1 MSKYA
6 IGIDYGT
13 LSVRALLVNI
23 ETGEEVAAS
32 IYEYPHGVMEEH
44 IPSGKKLPVG
54 WALQDPQDYLEGLLV
69 TVRDVVSRNKILP
82 GEVVGIG
89 VDFTSST
96 VIPVKADKTP
106 LCHLPEFK
114 EEPHAYVK
122 LWKHHGAEEEA
133 KLMNDVAV
141 ARGEEWLPTYG
152 GKISSEWMYPK
163 IYETLRHAP
172 EVYDAA
178 DRFMEAGDWII
189 WQMTGEET
197 RSACCAGYKAYYHHE
212 KGYPS
217 KDFFK
222 AVDPG
227 MENIVADK
235 LDAPIKGVGEK
246 AGHLT
251 ASMAREMGLMEGI
264 PVATCIIDAHASLPG
279 CGIGEP
285 GKMMIIVGTSSV
297 HMMLGEKEV
306 AIKGSSGTVKF
317 NGVRTP
323 LMDFNLN
330 GLIMGMNLLTKPEEI
345 YLSLIEATAYGTRMI
360 IEGFEEAGLE
370 VKDIT
375 LSGGI
380 PIKNEMLVQVY
391 SDVCNRK
398 IKVVDSTQSSALG
411 AAILGAAAAPERIT
425 GFKNANE
432 AAKKLG
438 KVKDKV
444 WEPNQD
450 NVEIYN
456 ELYEEYKTLHTY
468 FGTGIND
475 VMKHLNNI
483 RERRK

>member
-6 IGIDYGT
+6 IGVDYGT

-23 ETGEEVAAS
+23 ETGEEAATS
-32 IYEYPHGVMEEH
+32 VYEYPHGVMEEH

-69 TVRDVVSRNKILP
+69 TVRDVVQEIKFSGRSRRHWSGFYFFYGN
-82 GEVVGIG
+82 
-89 VDFTSST
+89 
-96 VIPVKADKTP
+96 PVKADKTP

-222 AVDPG
+222 AVDPR
-227 MENIVADK
+227 MENIVEEK

-246 AGHLT
+246 
-251 ASMAREMGLMEGI
+251 
-264 PVATCIIDAHASLPG
+264 
-279 CGIGEP
+279 
-285 GKMMIIVGTSSV
+285 
-297 HMMLGEKEV
+297 
-306 AIKGSSGTVKF
+306 SGTF
-317 NGVRTP
+317 NSFYGKR
-323 LMDFNLN
+323 N
-330 GLIMGMNLLTKPEEI
+330 GT
-345 YLSLIEATAYGTRMI
+345 YGRR
-360 IEGFEEAGLE
+360 
-370 VKDIT
+370 
-375 LSGGI
+375 SGSY
-380 PIKNEMLVQVY
+380 MY
-391 SDVCNRK
+391 
-398 IKVVDSTQSSALG
+398 
-411 AAILGAAAAPERIT
+411 
-425 GFKNANE
+425 
-432 AAKKLG
+432 
-438 KVKDKV
+438 
-444 WEPNQD
+444 
-450 NVEIYN
+450 Y
-456 ELYEEYKTLHTY
+456 
-468 FGTGIND
+468 
-475 VMKHLNNI
+475 
-483 RERRK
+483 